1 MQWAMMGALIM
12 GIVLMLSITNVNYM
26 FAQKSGE
33 QVGDSYFER
42 KTKSTASL
50 AFNLSGCN
58 NEMTCAANY
67 LVGEAVDMSGTL
79 TSSNG
84 RPITNAEITILQL
97 LPKPELVPIASGITG
112 IDGAYS
118 LSWEAVF
125 TPIERA
131 LSDINQKYQ
140 VETIVLYAQYD
151 GDEAYQKQMSSKL
164 TATVNANK
172 ISTTINAEKR
182 VYAPGQGALLFLGFI
197 DKNDEFVDPDSI
209 TVMYDGEEL
218 LAEKKKT
225 GSYTVMTPN
234 LTMDHH
240 QVIVMPQKDG
250 YNLENGFLTIQVSGF
265 FGKV

>member
-1 MQWAMMGALIM
+1 MQWAMMGAIIM

-58 NEMTCAANY
+58 NGKTCGADY
-67 LVGEAVDMSGTL
+67 LVGETVDISGTL
-79 TSSNG
+79 TSANG
-84 RPITNAEITILQL
+84 RPITNAEITILQM
-97 LPKPELVPIASGITG
+97 LPKPELVTIASGITG

-118 LSWEAVF
+118 LSWGAVF

-131 LSDINQKYQ
+131 HTDTNQMYQ

-164 TATVNANK
+164 TATVNANE

-182 VYAPGQGALLFLGFI
+182 VYAPGEGALLFLGFI
-197 DKNDEFVDPDSI
+197 DKNDEFVDPDTI

-218 LAEKKKT
+218 EVEKKKT
-225 GSYTVMTPN
+225 GSYTVMTSN
-234 LTMDHH
+234 LTLDHH
-240 QVIVMPQKDG
+240 QVIVMPQKHA

-265 FGKV
+265 FGRV